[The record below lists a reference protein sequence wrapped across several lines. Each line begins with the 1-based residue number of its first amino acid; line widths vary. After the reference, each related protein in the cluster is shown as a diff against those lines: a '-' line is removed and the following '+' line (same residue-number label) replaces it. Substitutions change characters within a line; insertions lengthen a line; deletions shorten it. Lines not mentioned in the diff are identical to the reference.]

1 MTLNDIEKEWCEN
14 YNRDSLGK
22 ELLEETKIFGGSGNR
37 DVNKVIEL
45 IKKGVDVNYQGTD
58 SETALMNASEHG
70 DIEIMKVLLENGANV
85 NLKSHSGNTALNYAV
100 EPLRSFEVDGN
111 QKPESVKLLLKYRP
125 NTNVHGAFWIA
136 IDTYEMC
143 EGRNIVATYIV
154 NLLQQ
159 YLRFNS
165 KLMGSLVVQKG
176 RTPEGKPLLSRAKR
190 DITTLICQFLGV
202 GFIAES

>member
-1 MTLNDIEKEWCEN
+1 MTVTNSKI
-14 YNRDSLGK
+14 DSSSK
-22 ELLEETKIFGGSGNR
+22 QLLKETKIRGNR

-45 IKKGVDVNYQGTD
+45 INEGADVNYQGEHD
-58 SETALMNASEHG
+58 KETALMNASEQG

-100 EPLRSFEVDGN
+100 DPLRSFNGY
-111 QKPESVKLLLKYRP
+111 QQPESVKLLLKHRP

-136 IDTYEMC
+136 IDIYEMR

>member
-1 MTLNDIEKEWCEN
+1 MIVTNSKI
-14 YNRDSLGK
+14 DSSSK
-22 ELLEETKIFGGSGNR
+22 QLLKETKIGGNR

-45 IKKGVDVNYQGTD
+45 INEGADVNYQGEHD
-58 SETALMNASEHG
+58 QETALMNASEQG

-100 EPLRSFEVDGN
+100 EPLRRFGR
-111 QKPESVKLLLKYRP
+111 QQPESVKLLLKQRA
-125 NTNVHGAFWIA
+125 NTYTSFYIA

-143 EGRNIVATYIV
+143 EGRSRVATYIV
-154 NLLQQ
+154 NLIQK

-176 RTPEGKPLLSRAKR
+176 RTNEGKPLLSRAKR
-190 DITTLICQFLGV
+190 DVTTLICEFIGV
-202 GFIAES
+202 GFVAESG

>member
-1 MTLNDIEKEWCEN
+1 MTVTNSKI
-14 YNRDSLGK
+14 DSSSK
-22 ELLEETKIFGGSGNR
+22 QLLKETKIGGNR

-45 IKKGVDVNYQGTD
+45 INEGADVNYQGEHD
-58 SETALMNASEHG
+58 QETALMNASEQG

-100 EPLRSFEVDGN
+100 EPLRRFGR
-111 QKPESVKLLLKYRP
+111 QQPESVKLLLKQRA
-125 NTNVHGAFWIA
+125 NTYTSFYIA

-143 EGRNIVATYIV
+143 EGRSRVATYIV
-154 NLLQQ
+154 NLIQK

-176 RTPEGKPLLSRAKR
+176 RTNEGKPLLSRAKR
-190 DITTLICQFLGV
+190 DVTTLICEFIGV
-202 GFIAES
+202 GFVAESG

>member
-14 YNRDSLGK
+14 YNRDSLGE
-22 ELLEETKIFGGSGNR
+22 ELLKETEVFGSNSNR

-45 IKKGVDVNYQGTD
+45 INKGVDVNYQGKKCQ
-58 SETALMNASEHG
+58 ETALMNASEHG

-100 EPLRSFEVDGN
+100 DPLRSFNGYQQQD
-111 QKPESVKLLLKYRP
+111 SVKLLLKHRP
-125 NTNVHGAFWIA
+125 NTNVLGTFWIA
-136 IDTYEMC
+136 VDIYEMF
-143 EGRNIVATYIV
+143 EGSNAVATYIV
-154 NLLQQ
+154 TLLQK

-190 DITTLICQFLGV
+190 DITTLICEFLGV
-202 GFIAES
+202 GFVAES